1 MKYFIWVFA
10 LCYVNTSQAQSCCTS
25 QLCSTNTSADIIE
38 DLNNLSRV
46 GIAYGFISDQFALIS
61 KINESNSLRYH
72 NQYQHL
78 TLSGR
83 LGITQSFF
91 VQLSIPYKFNT
102 INADNQLSFYNG
114 LGDIK
119 VGLGGNI
126 WKTQNN
132 RYAHVLELSAD
143 MQMPSGRYYTNNN
156 SLWNS
161 VVISPGTGAFA
172 FNIHLNYR
180 LRHKHIIFSTSGS
193 FNQSFVNKIG
203 LKIGA
208 RFSDDVRIAYL
219 FQRKKIAFIPSFNVG
234 VDYFLKN
241 HLKNK
246 EVTLSGG
253 TLLKAGLSAEI
264 RYGHLSAQV
273 AWNMPFYQ
281 HLALGKYQI
290 NQLLS
295 VQLNYLFSIQKKQIK
310 KNKK

>member
-10 LCYVNTSQAQSCCTS
+10 LCYINTSQAQSCCTS

-38 DLNNLSRV
+38 DLNYLSRV

-83 LGITQSFF
+83 LGITKSFF
-91 VQLSIPYKFNT
+91 VQLSLPYKFNK
-102 INADNQLSFYNG
+102 INADNQISFYNG

-119 VGLGGNI
+119 VGLGGTI
-126 WKTQNN
+126 WKAQNSHH
-132 RYAHVLELSAD
+132 AHVLELSAD
-143 MQMPSGRYYTNNN
+143 VQIPSGRYYTNDN

-172 FNIHLNYR
+172 YNINLNYR
-180 LRHKHIIFSTSGS
+180 LRHKHIIFSKTLSV
-193 FNQSFVNKIG
+193 NQSFVNNIG
-203 LKIGA
+203 LKIGTRLSA
-208 RFSDDVRIAYL
+208 DVRLAYL
-219 FQRKKIAFIPSFNVG
+219 FQKKKLAFIPSINVG
-234 VDYFLKN
+234 VDYFFKN
-241 HLKNK
+241 QLKNK

-264 RYGHLSAQV
+264 RYGHLSAQL

-290 NQLLS
+290 NQLFS
-295 VQLNYLFSIQKKQIK
+295 MQLNYLFSIQKQ
-310 KNKK
+310 NKKTL

>member
-1 MKYFIWVFA
+1 VKYFIWVFA
-10 LCYVNTSQAQSCCTS
+10 LCYVYTSQAQSCCTS
-25 QLCSTNTSADIIE
+25 QLCNTNASTDIIE
-38 DLNNLSRV
+38 DLNYLSRA

-91 VQLSIPYKFNT
+91 VQLSMPYKFNT

-126 WKTQNN
+126 LKAQNN

-161 VVISPGTGAFA
+161 VVISPGNGAFA

-180 LRHKHIIFSTSGS
+180 LRHKRIIFSTSGS

-203 LKIGA
+203 LKIGP

-234 VDYFLKN
+234 VDYFFKN
-241 HLKNK
+241 QLKNK

-264 RYGHLSAQV
+264 RYGHLSAQL

-290 NQLLS
+290 KQLLS